1 MEEDKQNGMAERLKD
16 EEEEGGEPSGQL
28 TSSRMGNVSTTD
40 STRMCVSLL
49 AEGSSLRYDS
59 SMQVGSCTQTWSLEQ
74 MVGNLCK

>member
-1 MEEDKQNGMAERLKD
+1 MEEDKQNGMAQRSKD

-59 SMQVGSCTQTWSLEQ
+59 SVQVSFCTQTWSLER
-74 MVGNLCK
+74 MVGTLCK

>member
-1 MEEDKQNGMAERLKD
+1 MEEDKQNRMAERLKD

-59 SMQVGSCTQTWSLEQ
+59 SMQVRSCTQTWSLER